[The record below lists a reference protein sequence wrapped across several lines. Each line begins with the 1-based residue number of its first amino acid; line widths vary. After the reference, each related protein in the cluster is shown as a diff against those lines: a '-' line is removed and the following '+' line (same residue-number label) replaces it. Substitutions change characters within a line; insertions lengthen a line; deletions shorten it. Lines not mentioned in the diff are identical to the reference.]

1 MPPFD
6 LRRGYWL
13 WPKLHRSIAILHMCF
28 IYVYIYIYTYIYIYE
43 QHAYIYNIIYMCV
56 CQYNKLKY
64 QQSSARRTSS
74 LRTGPAKIL
83 QCESCGGFDLLN
95 VTLGVQTLWG
105 SMD

>member
-1 MPPFD
+1 MSSM
-6 LRRGYWL
+6 L
-13 WPKLHRSIAILHMCF
+13 IL
-28 IYVYIYIYTYIYIYE
+28 YNYIYIILHTY
-43 QHAYIYNIIYMCV
+43 V
-56 CQYNKLKY
+56 CQYNKLKH

-95 VTLGVQTLWG
+95 VTLGVQTVWG